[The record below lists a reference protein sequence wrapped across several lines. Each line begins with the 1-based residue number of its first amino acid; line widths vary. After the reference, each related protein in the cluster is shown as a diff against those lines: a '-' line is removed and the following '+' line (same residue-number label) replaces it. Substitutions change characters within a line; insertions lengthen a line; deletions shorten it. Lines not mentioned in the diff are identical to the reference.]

1 MTSYIQLEIMK
12 QNANNEKTL
21 TVRMPYAAPALEVY
35 EYKVEQG
42 YAVTN
47 VEMYNREEIS
57 EIQDG
62 GGDAFHG
69 EWF

>member
-1 MTSYIQLEIMK
+1 M
-12 QNANNEKTL
+12 
-21 TVRMPYAAPALEVY
+21 RMPYEAPALEVY

-47 VEMYNREEIS
+47 LEMRNYEEFS
-57 EIQDG
+57 EITDSIG
-62 GGDAFHG
+62 GAFHG